1 MNRFDLTGKVALV
14 TGGNGGIGLGIARGL
29 LECGATV
36 AVAGRNEQKNKS
48 AVAELSKIGPPVNA
62 LALDVT
68 DEVQCRAAISDVVK
82 RHSRF
87 DILVNNAGIGAPAG
101 PAQPEDMPLASW
113 HKVIDTN
120 LTSVFLLCQL
130 AYPEMKKGGGGKII
144 NIASMA
150 SFMGGPRWTAYG
162 PAKAGIV
169 QLTRNCASSWG
180 KDNIQVNAIWPGL
193 IDTAM
198 TKPMQSNKDFM
209 ARVNPRIA
217 AGRVGAPDDFA
228 GVAAFLASS
237 ASDYVTGAD
246 IRVDGGLMWG
256 A

>member
-1 MNRFDLTGKVALV
+1 M
-14 TGGNGGIGLGIARGL
+14 
-29 LECGATV
+29 
-36 AVAGRNEQKNKS
+36 S
-48 AVAELSKIGPPVNA
+48 
-62 LALDVT
+62 
-68 DEVQCRAAISDVVK
+68 
-82 RHSRF
+82 
-87 DILVNNAGIGAPAG
+87 
-101 PAQPEDMPLASW
+101 
-113 HKVIDTN
+113 
-120 LTSVFLLCQL
+120 QL
-130 AYPEMKKGGGGKII
+130 AYPEMKKAGGGKII

-198 TKPMQSNKDFM
+198 TKAMQSNQDFM
-209 ARVNPRIA
+209 ARVKPRIA
-217 AGRVGAPDDFA
+217 GGRVGTPDDFA
-228 GVAAFLASS
+228 GIAAFLASS

>member
-1 MNRFDLTGKVALV
+1 MHRFDLSGKVALV
-14 TGGNGGIGLGIARGL
+14 TGGNGGIGQGIASGL
-29 LECGATV
+29 LECGA
-36 AVAGRNEQKNKS
+36 AVVIAGRNEDKNKD
-48 AVAELSKIGPPVNA
+48 AVAQLTKIGPPVSA
-62 LALDVT
+62 VVLDVT
-68 DEVQCRAAISDVVK
+68 NEEQCRATIGEVIK
-82 RHSRF
+82 RHGRL
-87 DILVNNAGIGAPAG
+87 DILVNNAGVGAPGG
-101 PAQPEDMPLASW
+101 PALPEDMPLAAW

-120 LTSVFLLCQL
+120 LTSVFLLSQL
-130 AYPEMKKGGGGKII
+130 AYPEMKKAGGGKII

-198 TKPMQSNKDFM
+198 TRGMQSNKDFM

-217 AGRVGAPDDFA
+217 AGRVGTPGDFA
-228 GVAAFLASS
+228 GIAAFLASS

>member
-1 MNRFDLTGKVALV
+1 MHRFDLKGKVALV
-14 TGGNGGIGLGIARGL
+14 TGGNGGIGQGIASGL
-29 LECGATV
+29 LECRA
-36 AVAGRNEQKNKS
+36 AVVIAGRNEEKNKS
-48 AVAELSKIGPPVNA
+48 AVAQLTKIGPVSA
-62 LALDVT
+62 VVLDVT
-68 DEVQCRAAISDVVK
+68 NEEECRATIAEVIK
-82 RHSRF
+82 RQGRL

-101 PAQPEDMPLASW
+101 PVQPEDMPLASW

-120 LTSVFLLCQL
+120 LTSVFLLSQL
-130 AYPEMKKGGGGKII
+130 AYPEMKKVGGGKII

-169 QLTRNCASSWG
+169 QLSKNCASAWA
-180 KDNIQVNAIWPGL
+180 KDNIQVNTIWPGL

-198 TKPMQSNKDFM
+198 TKSMQANREFM
-209 ARVNPRIA
+209 ARVLPRIA
-217 AGRVGAPDDFA
+217 AGRIGTPDDLA
-228 GVAAFLASS
+228 GVAAFLASR

-246 IRVDGGLMWG
+246 ITVDGGLLWG